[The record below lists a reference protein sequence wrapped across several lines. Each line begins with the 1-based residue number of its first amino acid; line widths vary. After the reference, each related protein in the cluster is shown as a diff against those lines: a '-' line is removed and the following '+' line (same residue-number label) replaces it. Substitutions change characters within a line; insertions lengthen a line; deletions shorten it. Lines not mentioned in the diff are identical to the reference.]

1 MSTHEADIEDVY
13 LQTTKTAAAAAQRQT
28 TTTAARQ
35 QKQQRTAATT
45 QQRQQQQQQQKTLT
59 TTEVGRLV
67 RELMDNFGQWLRS
80 ERDTTRE
87 HSANHT
93 TLARHS
99 ATLA

>member
-13 LQTTKTAAAAAQRQT
+13 LQTTKTAAAAQRQT
-28 TTTAARQ
+28 TTTAAQQ

-45 QQRQQQQQQQKTLT
+45 QQRQQQQQQILT
-59 TTEVGRLV
+59 TTTEAGRLV
-67 RELMDNFGQWLRS
+67 RELRDNSGQWLRS